1 MEQLHNKVIGVYVKK
16 FRIFVAS
23 NFNLIDYLEDN
34 R

>member
-1 MEQLHNKVIGVYVKK
+1 MEQLHNKIVGVRVKK

-23 NFNLIDYLEDN
+23 NFNLFDYIKDN